1 MNDAN
6 RNFPFFRITEFGGKV
21 ASDKHAYLFH
31 DLASYENAI
40 RSEIPSIDP
49 VTLLYLNEAMQAFK
63 SGCLLA
69 STVMFGVAT
78 EHTFLLLVEKI
89 DRNPSHA
96 PTFANVATEL
106 LYLTCIGYAPRR
118 S

>member
-1 MNDAN
+1 M
-6 RNFPFFRITEFGGKV
+6 
-21 ASDKHAYLFH
+21 L
-31 DLASYENAI
+31 
-40 RSEIPSIDP
+40 
-49 VTLLYLNEAMQAFK
+49 
-63 SGCLLA
+63 
-69 STVMFGVAT
+69 GVAT

-89 DRNPSHA
+89 DQNPSHA